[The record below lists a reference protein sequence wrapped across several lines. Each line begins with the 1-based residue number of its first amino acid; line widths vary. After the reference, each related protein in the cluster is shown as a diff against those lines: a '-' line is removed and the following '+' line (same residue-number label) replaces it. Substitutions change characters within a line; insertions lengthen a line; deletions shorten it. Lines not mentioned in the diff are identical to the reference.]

1 MHFFQF
7 NFLWALTTVH
17 KLTDRCWYAQRALEL
32 KGKFD
37 QFSAIIYYS
46 HYNLDFCSDNRELL
60 QIILCTFTVKIV
72 KFCCNSSKRSN
83 LHKENILC
91 FYFNSRSNILQNKGS
106 STPGINVVLKNFAN
120 KPRIIPKS
128 SLRDSNYTK
137 FAKYF
142 ATKQHLITISSAS
155 I

>member
-1 MHFFQF
+1 MYFYSKNSL
-7 NFLWALTTVH
+7 NFVATVVNVQIYIKRTFYVSILT
-17 KLTDRCWYAQRALEL
+17 L
-32 KGKFD
+32 
-37 QFSAIIYYS
+37 
-46 HYNLDFCSDNRELL
+46 
-60 QIILCTFTVKIV
+60 
-72 KFCCNSSKRSN
+72 
-83 LHKENILC
+83 
-91 FYFNSRSNILQNKGS
+91 SNILQNKGS